1 MLKVLFITYLIMI
14 KKESTPPGLDR
25 TSQVLISLWL
35 QTVFRYLPITSN
47 KYDGVTTSY
56 AYLLVM
62 LEPKAPTTNTA
73 TQISRGESE
82 VAASGCWHDS
92 VAVTLN

>member
-1 MLKVLFITYLIMI
+1 MRK
-14 KKESTPPGLDR
+14 KKESTPPGLDK

-35 QTVFRYLPITSN
+35 QTVFLYLPITSN

-56 AYLLVM
+56 VYLLVM